1 MYTVASTMNTYSP
14 ASFPSLYLVLAALY
28 WASVTVLHEAISN
41 KIVVPFKNMLGA
53 VPTEYAFVGLTL
65 CGMWGLFWAARGR
78 TPRKLHAETG
88 SGSGA
93 RKLTRRAFQRGEV
106 RRVFACWLV
115 LVAAAGLCSGFL
127 MVTRIE
133 MAHFPQYAILGTL
146 LRLGGLSPGSAY
158 LAGQCGSIMDE
169 GRQYLVHPRFTG
181 YFDWNDLLINSVGLC
196 MGLLL
201 AHQGDARR
209 VLRFGLNRSLSWA
222 VARVSAA
229 LLVLWA
235 VALLAGLACG
245 YVRAYVPLAAG
256 QPPDTFPWVEGSR
269 VLALFLREAPPFW
282 QTGPFG
288 QFHVMGVGEGMF
300 LYPLC
305 SLLLFR
311 CCFYRKNTPIL

>member
-1 MYTVASTMNTYSP
+1 MKTYS
-14 ASFPSLYLVLAALY
+14 SIFFPSFYLVLAALY

-41 KIVVPFKNMLGA
+41 NIVVPFKNMLGA
-53 VPTEYAFVGLTL
+53 VSTEYAFVGLTL
-65 CGMWGLFWAARGR
+65 CGMGGLFWAARGR
-78 TPRKLHAETG
+78 IPHKLHGETG
-88 SGSGA
+88 SESGA
-93 RKLTRRAFQRGEV
+93 RKGEQRAFQKGAV
-106 RRVFACWLV
+106 RRTLACWLV

-133 MAHFPQYAILGTL
+133 MAHFPQYAILATL
-146 LRLGGLSPGSAY
+146 LRLGGLSPASAY

-201 AHQGDARR
+201 AHQGDVRR
-209 VLRFGLNRSLSWA
+209 VLCFGPNGSLKRGLSWA
-222 VARVSAA
+222 VSRVSAA

-256 QPPDTFPWVEGSR
+256 QPPDPFPWVEGSR

-288 QFHVMGVGEGMF
+288 QFHVMGVGEGMV

-305 SLLLFR
+305 SCLLFL
-311 CCFYRKNTPIL
+311 CCFYRKNTSTP